1 MCSTYSEA
9 FSYVDSF
16 RDSVTQDQRLKTYT
30 VCRSLWASITRWT
43 GGHAPYFWNWG
54 TTQIMFFA
62 PPLTFCSEKLV
73 FFRCA
78 PIVVRVE
85 RCQFNL
91 RLKLI
96 TSEAKNIWRNDQK
109 EFKTLHVL
117 WVLLLTA
124 VIVSLCIAVYATVY
138 CRRLSVSRR
147 RGTNMEQFANRSII
161 PCKPSQNQIKMSFI
175 FGVVSI
181 LF

>member
-1 MCSTYSEA
+1 VLNIQWGIFLCWQLPRFCDARPTIEDLHGLSFA
-9 FSYVDSF
+9 VGVDH
-16 RDSVTQDQRLKTYT
+16 T
-30 VCRSLWASITRWT
+30 VDR
-43 GGHAPYFWNWG
+43 GHAPYFWNWG

-62 PPLTFCSEKLV
+62 PPLTFGSEKLV

-78 PIVVRVE
+78 PIVVRLE

-96 TSEAKNIWRNDQK
+96 TSEAKNIWHNDQK

-124 VIVSLCIAVYATVY
+124 VIVGLCFGRPVYATVH
-138 CRRLSVSRR
+138 CRRPSVSRR
-147 RGTNMEQFANRSII
+147 RGTNMELFANRSD
-161 PCKPSQNQIKMSFI
+161 
-175 FGVVSI
+175 VV
-181 LF
+181 